1 MLNRP
6 QFAAAIDMSRE
17 TCLLGLVL
25 MNLLLGT
32 ACRGNNLASGLART
46 PELDAQG
53 QSRCGVMKSSERPL
67 IIEWPSSDRGAL
79 EGLVKRGAGLVAV
92 RYSGCEMEVVRRCTV
107 QGLYS
112 YTAVEPKRD
121 DQLFRSADDL
131 YAKIPIGAAQL
142 EAELARH
149 GALSL
154 AMTVVGQH
162 HAARDRVGRAELSGD
177 CEQATHV
184 ITMVHVG
191 AFKLSSE
198 AGAKISAGGGLAV
211 GPSAGVSSSAE
222 RGFERSDGD
231 PGRCYSNAG
240 DASPP
245 AGCSSLL
252 RLEVEPIL
260 EPTELAAR
268 RQGRPCP
275 HGTVLV
281 EGGRYRPEA
290 RKGSSAVGDFC
301 LDLHEVTVAAYAD
314 CVEEGDCSAAATTVQ
329 GEDIAERQRPVD
341 SALCNGSRRSRG
353 KHPVNCVTWNEAEAF
368 CRAHGARLPSEIEWE
383 WAARG
388 GPQERSYA
396 WGEEEPGPRLVN
408 ACGRECARHFE
419 SQLSDSWPSLFTS
432 SDGAVGT
439 AKVGDYP
446 RGAGRDRILDLAGN
460 VWEWTASAEVTY
472 HDEIAQDAGGAVG
485 FVKGG
490 PDTSNRVT
498 RGGGFNSDMDEEVRV
513 TARRLRNAKDRRADL
528 GFRCARDP

>member
-1 MLNRP
+1 
-6 QFAAAIDMSRE
+6 MS
-17 TCLLGLVL
+17 LAF
-25 MNLLLGT
+25 GT
-32 ACRGNNLASGLART
+32 ACRGNNLAATLART

-92 RYSGCEMEVVRRCTV
+92 RYAGCEMEVVRRCAV
-107 QGLYS
+107 PGLYS

-162 HAARDRVGRAELSGD
+162 HAARERVGRAELKGD
-177 CEQATHV
+177 CEEATHV

-191 AFKLSSE
+191 AFKLASE

-211 GPSAGVSSSAE
+211 GPRAGVNASAQ

-240 DASPP
+240 DPTPP

-260 EPTELAAR
+260 EPGELAAR
-268 RQGRPCP
+268 RQRRPCP
-275 HGTVLV
+275 ADTVLI
-281 EGGRYRPEA
+281 EGGRFRPSA
-290 RKGSSAVGDFC
+290 HHSAHKGISDIDDFC
-301 LDLHEVTVAAYAD
+301 LDLHEVTVSEYAD
-314 CVEEGDCSAAATTVQ
+314 CADEGDCSAAATTVQ
-329 GEDIAERQRPVD
+329 GEDIVPRARVAE

-368 CRAHGARLPSEIEWE
+368 CRARGGRLPSEHEWE

-396 WGEEEPGPRLVN
+396 WGEEEPGPRLLN
-408 ACGRECARHFE
+408 ACGKECVRHFDATYSE
-419 SQLSDSWPSLFTS
+419 TASSLFTS

-446 RGAGRDRILDLAGN
+446 RGAGRDRVLDLAGN
-460 VWEWTASAEVTY
+460 VWEWTASTEITY
-472 HDEIAQDAGGAVG
+472 HTEIERDAEGQIG
-485 FVKGG
+485 FVQGG
-490 PDTSNRVT
+490 PVLGNRVI
-498 RGGGFNSDMDEEVRV
+498 RGGGFTTDLDADIRV
-513 TARRLRNAKDRRADL
+513 TARKLRNVKDRRADL
-528 GFRCARDP
+528 GFRCAHDP

>member
-1 MLNRP
+1 MPNRSP
-6 QFAAAIDMSRE
+6 IASMDMSRG
-17 TCLLGLVL
+17 TCLFGLAVTL
-25 MNLLLGT
+25 LLLGT
-32 ACRGNNLASGLART
+32 ACRGNNLASGLARP
-46 PELDAQG
+46 PEIDAQG

-79 EGLVKRGAGLVAV
+79 EGLVKRREGLVAV
-92 RYSGCEMEVVRRCTV
+92 RYAGCEMEVVRRCTV
-107 QGLYS
+107 RGRYD

-149 GALSL
+149 GELSL

-162 HAARDRVGRAELSGD
+162 HAARERVGRDELSGD
-177 CEQATHV
+177 CEEATHV

-191 AFKLSSE
+191 AFKLASA
-198 AGAKISAGGGLAV
+198 AGARISAGGRLGA
-211 GPSAGVSSSAE
+211 GPAAGASSSAD

-231 PGRCYSNAG
+231 PGRCSSNDG
-240 DASPP
+240 DPAPP

-252 RLEVEPIL
+252 RLEVEPIR
-260 EPTELAAR
+260 EAAEVAAR
-268 RQGRPCP
+268 RQRRPCP
-275 HGTVLV
+275 RGTVLV
-281 EGGRYRPEA
+281 EGGRFRPTA
-290 RKGSSAVGDFC
+290 HKSVVDVPDFC
-301 LDLHEVTVAAYAD
+301 LDLHEVTVADYAECAD
-314 CVEEGDCSAAATTVQ
+314 DGDCSAAATTVH
-329 GEDIAERQRPVD
+329 GEDIEPRARVAE
-341 SALCNGSRRSRG
+341 SALCNGDRRSRG

-368 CRAHGARLPSEIEWE
+368 CRARGGRLPSEYEWE

-419 SQLSDSWPSLFTS
+419 STYSEPWPSLFTS
-432 SDGAVGT
+432 KDGAVGT

-446 RGAGRDRILDLAGN
+446 RGAGRDRVQDLAGN
-460 VWEWTASAEVTY
+460 VWEWTGSAEITY
-472 HDEIAQDAGGAVG
+472 HTAIARDAEGGVG
-485 FVKGG
+485 FVQGS
-490 PDTSNRVT
+490 PDTSNRVI
-498 RGGGFNSDMDEEVRV
+498 RGGAFTTEMDEEIRV
-513 TARRLRNAKDRRADL
+513 TARKLRNAKDRRADL